1 MDEIERKFLLNYLP
15 DRVKNGT
22 GTPVR
27 QGYMWSGAG
36 EEARVRQEGKGY
48 TFTLKRGS
56 GLTRE
61 ETEISL
67 SKKQF
72 DMLWPTT
79 GHRRVEKVRH
89 RVPWHGRTVEVDLF
103 GGKLEGLRLAEVEFP
118 DTEEAAAFEPPPW
131 CGKEVTEDTQFSNR
145 ALADMDEAEIA
156 EQFATILGP
165 NEKSIGAIPV
175 AYLNETPSY
184 VLVTTT
190 GSKRWIFPKG
200 MPEADMTDP
209 EVARMEAWE
218 EAGVEGRVVGEPLS
232 VYYWKGYQCSEIDY
246 YPLWVDKLHI
256 DWEESGQ
263 RDRKVCGLEEALE
276 LLDEPS
282 FRHTLTK
289 LAKRT

>member
-1 MDEIERKFLLNYLP
+1 MNEIERKFLLNYVP
-15 DRVKNGT
+15 EQVRSGA

-27 QGYMWSGAG
+27 QGYMWADDA
-36 EEARVRQEGKGY
+36 EEARVRQQGKGY
-48 TFTLKRGS
+48 TFTLKQGN

-72 DMLWPTT
+72 DALWPTT
-79 GHRRVEKVRH
+79 GHRRVEKTRYRVR
-89 RVPWHGRTVEVDLF
+89 WGGRTVEVDIF
-103 GGKLEGLRLAEVEFP
+103 GGKLEGLCMAEVEFP
-118 DTEEAAAFEPPPW
+118 DTDQAAAFEPPPW
-131 CGKEVTEDTQFSNR
+131 CGKEVTGDILFSNKT
-145 ALADMDEAEIA
+145 LADMEETEIS
-156 EQFATILGP
+156 EELATILAP
-165 NEKSIGAIPV
+165 NERSIGAIPI
-175 AYLNETPSY
+175 AYMDDSPSY

-200 MPEADMTDP
+200 MPEPEMTDP

-218 EAGVEGRVVGEPLS
+218 EAGVEGRITDEPLA
-232 VYYWKGYQCSEIDY
+232 VYYWKGYQCSEIEY
-246 YPLWVDKLHI
+246 YPLWVDKLHM
-256 DWEESGQ
+256 DWEEAGQ
-263 RDRKVCGLEEALE
+263 RKRKVCDLEEALE